1 MLQGISH
8 YIRLGQENFYVF
20 ATAKTKLPK
29 WFIDYDWQQTLKSYA
44 TSFLPNDLSLIE
56 YKSQNLVVNISSP
69 ERAIL
74 ECLYLTPNRIDLIE
88 CYHLM
93 EGLVNLRPHVIQELL
108 ESCKSIKVKRLFLYM
123 AEKAGHSWLKYLDQ
137 SKIELGFGD
146 RLVVKNGVY
155 IKRYGITVPKELN
168 NL

>member
-1 MLQGISH
+1 M
-8 YIRLGQENFYVF
+8 
-20 ATAKTKLPK
+20 
-29 WFIDYDWQQTLKSYA
+29 
-44 TSFLPNDLSLIE
+44 
-56 YKSQNLVVNISSP
+56 
-69 ERAIL
+69 
-74 ECLYLTPNRIDLIE
+74 
-88 CYHLM
+88 
-93 EGLVNLRPHVIQELL
+93 NLRPHVIQELL